1 MEKMNHH
8 KLLWIIFSFLIAISV
23 LFSCK
28 VSGPPAQNISLPAI
42 FGDNMVLQRGVPL
55 TLWGRANHDGL
66 VTVEIA
72 GQKKAVLADENDRWR
87 IRLRPLKAGGPHT
100 LKIFGADTTT
110 FENVLVG
117 EVWLCSGQSN
127 MEWTVRNSNDAQREM
142 DEANYPEIR
151 MFTVQKEVAAQPKD
165 DCVGEWKVCTPENV
179 GDFSA
184 VGYFFGRYLHQQLK
198 VPIGLIHSSWGGT
211 PAEAWTSY
219 ATLTADTM
227 LAPIVKRYEDDL
239 KFYPQRLAEY
249 QAQLKKIEESGTL
262 LPIYHQDKGNEGFKQ
277 GWARP
282 DFDDSYWESTVVPG
296 FWENRDDMQ
305 IDGAVWFRNEVEIPD
320 DWAGKALLLTLGA
333 IDDFDV
339 TYFNGIQVGSTGE
352 ETPQFWLY
360 PRKYVVPA
368 NLVKAGRSVIA
379 VRIFDHFGQ
388 GGFGGP
394 ATAMKLVPDAASEAK
409 PILLTGTWKFR
420 IEKALDPSAIS
431 GPGGQGL
438 PQEPRGPG
446 HSHSPAGLYHAML
459 YPLAPYAIK
468 GAIWYQG
475 ETNAGRAYQYRTLL
489 PAMIKD
495 WRTLWEQGDF
505 PFGIVQLANY
515 MAVSEEPQESE
526 WAELREAQLLT
537 ALNVPNVGLATIIDI
552 GEADNIH
559 PKNKQDVGKRLALWA
574 LAKCYGQKLEYSG
587 PLYQSMKIDGDRI
600 IVSFTHTAKG
610 LVAVGSDSVKGFAIA
625 GDDYKFVKAN
635 AKIDGKQVI
644 VWSDQI
650 RQPVAVRYA
659 WADNPVCNLYNSEML
674 PAVPF
679 RTDDK
684 PGITF
689 LNR

>member
-1 MEKMNHH
+1 MNHH
-8 KLLWIIFSFLIAISV
+8 KLLWIICSFIVATSI

-55 TLWGRANHDGL
+55 TIWGKADSGGV

-72 GQKKAVLADENDRWR
+72 GQKKAAVADSGNRWQ
-87 IRLRPLKAGGPHT
+87 IKLKPLKAGGPYMM
-100 LKIFGADTTT
+100 KVFGADTTV

-127 MEWTVRNSNDAQREM
+127 MEWTVRNSKDAQAEM
-142 DEANYPEIR
+142 NEANYPEIR
-151 MFTVQKEVAAQPKD
+151 MFTVQKEVADRPKD

-184 VGYFFGRYLHQQLK
+184 VGYFFGRHLHQQLL
-198 VPIGLIHSSWGGT
+198 VPVGLIHSSWGGT

-219 ATLTADTM
+219 QTLAADTM
-227 LAPIVKRYEDDL
+227 LAPIIKRYEDDL
-239 KFYPQRLAEY
+239 KNYPQRLAEY
-249 QAQLKKIEESGTL
+249 QEQMKQIQASGKL
-262 LPIYHQDKGNEGFKQ
+262 MPIYHEDAGNKGYKN
-277 GWARP
+277 GWAKV
-282 DFDDSYWESTVVPG
+282 DFDDGDWDSCQVPG
-296 FWENRDDMQ
+296 FWENREGMQ
-305 IDGAVWFRNEVEIPD
+305 IDGAVWFRKEVEIPS
-320 DWAGKALLLTLGA
+320 DWAGKELLLTLGA

-339 TYFNGIQVGSTGE
+339 TYFNGVPIGSTGE

-360 PRKYVVPA
+360 PRNYLIPA
-368 NLVKAGRSVIA
+368 ELVQAGRAVIA

-394 ATAMKLVPDAASEAK
+394 ASALKLAVNNVAETK
-409 PILLTGTWKFR
+409 PILLAGTWRSK
-420 IEKALDPSAIS
+420 IETALDPSKIS
-431 GPGGQGL
+431 GPGRNGL

-489 PAMIKD
+489 PAMIRD
-495 WRTLWEQGDF
+495 WRRLWGQGDF

-515 MAVSEEPQESE
+515 MAVSEEPHESE

-537 ALNVPNVGLATIIDI
+537 SLNVPNVGLAVTIDI
-552 GEADNIH
+552 GEATDIH

-574 LAKCYGQKLEYSG
+574 LAKCYGAKMEYSG
-587 PLYQSMKIDGDRI
+587 PLYQSMKIEGDKI
-600 IVSFTHTAKG
+600 VVSFTHTAKG
-610 LVAVGSDSVKGFAIA
+610 LVAAGSDTVKGFAIA
-625 GDDYKFVKAN
+625 GKDHKFVKAN
-635 AKIDGKQVI
+635 AKIDGNRVI
-644 VWSDQI
+644 VWSDKI
-650 RQPVAVRYA
+650 TQPVAVRYA

-684 PGITF
+684 PGLTF